1 MTKPTPSQA
10 QEGAAPLPDAD
21 AILDRTHGLLAAADI
36 TGMDAFVHALNT
48 IRQNLPAPEWRR
60 YVETVVAAHPVR
72 ALIHEEPFTHRAYAK
87 PRGYPGDAE
96 LLDLVYA
103 DEPPSR
109 PLSALGATLY
119 TWAIAQ
125 PACRSVQV
133 RRDILAGI
141 IDRVA
146 AERPNPRILSV
157 ACGHLREAQRSEAVR
172 SGGVAEFVALDQD
185 ADSLAVVEREQR
197 SFNVVP
203 VRASIRRLLVD
214 GTAYG
219 TFDLAYAAGLY
230 DYLEEPIARALTE
243 SMFQALRPGGTLVV
257 ANFAPELRDIGY
269 MEAVMDWRLLYRTEA
284 EVERLTARIPATGI
298 ASTRLFRDP
307 PGNVVYLTVQKA

>member
-1 MTKPTPSQA
+1 MNPTLSRA
-10 QEGAAPLPDAD
+10 QSSAAPSFDAD
-21 AILDRTHGLLAAADI
+21 GILDRTHAMLAAGDI
-36 TGMDAFVHALNT
+36 TGMDAFVNALNT
-48 IRQNLPAPEWRR
+48 IRRNLPPTEWRR
-60 YVETVVAAHPVR
+60 YVETVVAQHQVR
-72 ALIHEEPFTHRAYAK
+72 ALIHEEPFTCRAFAK
-87 PRGYPGDAE
+87 PRGYPGDAK

-103 DEPPSR
+103 DEPPSES
-109 PLSALGATLY
+109 LSALGATLY
-119 TWAIAQ
+119 DWAIAQ
-125 PACRSVQV
+125 PACRSVQA

-146 AERPNPRILSV
+146 AERPNPRMLSV

-172 SGGVAEFVALDQD
+172 SGAVAEFIALDQD
-185 ADSLAVVEREQR
+185 AESLAVVEREQQ

-214 GTAYG
+214 ATALG

-230 DYLEEPIARALTE
+230 DYLEEPIAQALTA

-269 MEAVMDWRLLYRTEA
+269 MEAVMDWRLLYRSEA
-284 EVERLTARIPATGI
+284 DVERFTARIPAGEI
-298 ASTRLFRDP
+298 AARQLFRDG
-307 PGNVVYLTVQKA
+307 PGNVVYLSVQRA